1 MSRRQRVPFHATVQ
15 GRRLV
20 RSAAVVAGAFL
31 LGLAVAFALYPGQLF
46 RPEAR
51 VTRVLDLPLADA
63 QRELA
68 AQGFKGRSAGEEPH
82 PSAPAG
88 HVVWQ
93 DPPPGTLLPPG
104 SPVALTLSSGPALAT
119 VPDVAG
125 LEARQARRILGAA
138 GFGTGAIDS
147 VPGGSEAGV
156 VVGTRPGEGT
166 ALRPGTPVDLIVTAG
181 PGPADT
187 ADRRPS

>member
-1 MSRRQRVPFHATVQ
+1 MTTGRRVAFHRTVQ
-15 GRRLV
+15 GRRFIRNV
-20 RSAAVVAGAFL
+20 GIVVGAFV
-31 LGLAVAFALYPGQLF
+31 LGLVVTFALYPGQLF
-46 RPEAR
+46 RQEAR
-51 VTRVLDLPLADA
+51 VARVMDLPLADA
-63 QRELA
+63 QRDLA
-68 AQGFKGRSAGEEPH
+68 AQGFKGRSAGDEPH
-82 PSAPAG
+82 PTAPAG
-88 HVVWQ
+88 QVVWQ

-138 GFGTGAIDS
+138 GFGAGGIDS
-147 VPGGSEAGV
+147 VPGGGEAGV

-187 ADRRPS
+187 APRRPS